1 MNVSFRS
8 GGIDFVMRILLV
20 EDDRKVGA
28 FLEEGLRQEGFLV
41 DWAQD
46 GEVAVELAD
55 AGAYDIVLLDFMLP
69 KKDGLQVARDI
80 RRVHQQT
87 PILMLTARDS
97 AEDIRRGSAAGVNDY
112 MGKPFKFDDLLDRIR
127 ALISP
132 P

>member
-1 MNVSFRS
+1 MFCS
-8 GGIDFVMRILLV
+8 GAGEQTRMMRILLV

-46 GEVAVELAD
+46 GDAAVELAD

-80 RRVHQQT
+80 RRLDQQT

-97 AEDIRRGSAAGVNDY
+97 AEDVRRGSAAGVNDY

-127 ALISP
+127 ALVSP

>member
-1 MNVSFRS
+1 MFRS
-8 GGIDFVMRILLV
+8 GAEEQTRVMRILLV

-46 GEVAVELAD
+46 GDAAVELAD

-80 RRVHQQT
+80 RRLDQQT

-97 AEDIRRGSAAGVNDY
+97 AEDVRRGSAAGVNDY

-127 ALISP
+127 ALVSP

>member
-1 MNVSFRS
+1 
-8 GGIDFVMRILLV
+8 MRILLV

-28 FLEEGLRQEGFLV
+28 FLEEGLREEGFRV

-46 GEVAVELAD
+46 GDAAVELAD
-55 AGAYDIVLLDFMLP
+55 AGTYDIVLLDFMLP

-80 RRVHQQT
+80 RRLDQQT

-97 AEDIRRGSAAGVNDY
+97 AEDIQRGAAAGVNDY
-112 MGKPFKFDDLLDRIR
+112 MGKPFNFDELLDRIR
-127 ALISP
+127 ALVSP

>member
-1 MNVSFRS
+1 MFHS
-8 GGIDFVMRILLV
+8 GEEEQTRVMRILLV

-46 GEVAVELAD
+46 GDAAVELAD

-80 RRVHQQT
+80 RRLDQQT

-127 ALISP
+127 ALVSP

>member
-1 MNVSFRS
+1 MNVPFRR
-8 GGIDFVMRILLV
+8 GGLNCVMRILLV

-28 FLEEGLRQEGFLV
+28 FLEEGLREEGFRV

-46 GEVAVELAD
+46 GDAAVELAD
-55 AGAYDIVLLDFMLP
+55 AGTYDIVLLDFMLP

-80 RRVHQQT
+80 RRLDQQT

-97 AEDIRRGSAAGVNDY
+97 AEDIQRGAAAGVNDY
-112 MGKPFKFDDLLDRIR
+112 MGKPFNFDELLDRIR
-127 ALISP
+127 ALVSP

>member
-1 MNVSFRS
+1 MFCS
-8 GGIDFVMRILLV
+8 GAGEQTRMMRILLV

-46 GEVAVELAD
+46 GDAAVELAD

-80 RRVHQQT
+80 RGLDQQT

-97 AEDIRRGSAAGVNDY
+97 AEDVRRGSAAGVNDY
-112 MGKPFKFDDLLDRIR
+112 MGKPFKFDDLLERIR
-127 ALISP
+127 ALVSP

>member
-1 MNVSFRS
+1 MFRS
-8 GGIDFVMRILLV
+8 GAEEQTHVMRILLV

-46 GEVAVELAD
+46 GDAAVELAD

-80 RRVHQQT
+80 RRLDLQT

-97 AEDIRRGSAAGVNDY
+97 AEDVRRGSAAGVNDY
-112 MGKPFKFDDLLDRIR
+112 MGKPFKFDDLLDHIR
-127 ALISP
+127 ALVSP

>member
-1 MNVSFRS
+1 
-8 GGIDFVMRILLV
+8 MRILLV

-28 FLEEGLRQEGFLV
+28 FLEEGLRQEGFFV

-46 GEVAVELAD
+46 GDAAVELAD

-80 RRVHQQT
+80 RRLDQQT

-97 AEDIRRGSAAGVNDY
+97 VEDIRRGSAAGVNDY

-127 ALISP
+127 ALVSP

>member
-1 MNVSFRS
+1 MFRS
-8 GGIDFVMRILLV
+8 GAEEQTHVMRILLV

-46 GEVAVELAD
+46 GDAAVELAD

-80 RRVHQQT
+80 RRLDQQT

-97 AEDIRRGSAAGVNDY
+97 AEDVRRGSAAGVNDY

-127 ALISP
+127 ALVSP

>member
-1 MNVSFRS
+1 
-8 GGIDFVMRILLV
+8 MRILLV

-28 FLEEGLRQEGFLV
+28 FLEEGLHQEGFLV

-46 GEVAVELAD
+46 GDAAVELAD

-80 RRVHQQT
+80 RRSGQQT

-97 AEDIRRGSAAGVNDY
+97 AEDVRRGRAAGVNDY

-127 ALISP
+127 ALVGP
-132 P
+132 A

>member
-1 MNVSFRS
+1 MNVPSRS
-8 GGIDFVMRILLV
+8 GGIGFVMRILLV

-28 FLEEGLRQEGFLV
+28 FLEEGLSQEGFLV

-46 GEVAVELAD
+46 GDAAVELAD

-80 RRVHQQT
+80 RRLDQQT

-127 ALISP
+127 ALVSP

>member
-1 MNVSFRS
+1 MFCS
-8 GGIDFVMRILLV
+8 GAEEQTRVMRILLV

-46 GEVAVELAD
+46 GDAAVELAD

-80 RRVHQQT
+80 RRLDQQT

-97 AEDIRRGSAAGVNDY
+97 AEDVRRGSAAGVNDY
-112 MGKPFKFDDLLDRIR
+112 MGKPFKFDDLLHRIR
-127 ALISP
+127 ALVSP